1 MGENMKTLKWI
12 GKTLGKQTWKIIFIS
27 MLRSVLAVSGVVF
40 AVCLRYVIDNAIAKN
55 KGDFVLSI
63 VILATIIMVQIALR
77 WLDRFVEDD
86 TRAVIENRFRKKIFG
101 DLLNTEY
108 AKLKEYHTGELMNR
122 ITSDTLIVTDAAV
135 ALVPSLCSMA
145 IRIVAVLIVIGT
157 IELKISLVLL
167 LGGCVL
173 ALLSMI
179 PRRLQKKIHK
189 QVQQVDGETKS
200 FLQESLESMLVIRAF
215 GCEDKIERIGE
226 EKMEAHRRVRRKR
239 SHVMNFFGTGLRFCI
254 QCGYLF
260 GLTWCGYQL
269 LHENLSAGTLM
280 SVIQLIGQIQ
290 GPFVNIGSTFPKYTS
305 MLASA
310 ERLMEF
316 SNGNIEEYEN
326 KKMYTR
332 EDVYGQMKSIEFQ
345 DVSFSYDEERQ
356 VLKNENF
363 SVQKGEFVALIGN
376 SGIGKSTIMKLL
388 LSVYQ
393 PDQGEI
399 SVSLEQ
405 GKMKLSELP
414 KGMFSYVPQGNYLM
428 GGSIWEVVGFAENS
442 GNIDREKVKRVC
454 EIACADEFIA
464 ELPQG
469 YDTVLGERGHGLSE
483 GQMQRL
489 AVARAIY
496 SECPI
501 LLLDEATS
509 ALDADTERKLI
520 TSLKELK
527 QYTVFLV
534 THRQNV
540 WELCDRVLERTE

>member
-1 MGENMKTLKWI
+1 MKTLRWI
-12 GKTLGKQTWKIIFIS
+12 GKTLGKETWKIIFIS
-27 MLRSVLAVSGVVF
+27 MLQSVLAVSGVVF
-40 AVCLRYVIDNAIAKN
+40 AVCLSYVIDNAIAQN
-55 KGDFVLSI
+55 KESFWFWI
-63 VILATIIMVQIALR
+63 VILTIIIFTQIALR
-77 WLDRFVEDD
+77 WLHRFVDDD
-86 TRAVIENRFRKKIFG
+86 TRAVIENRFRRKIFG
-101 DLLNTEY
+101 ELLNTEY
-108 AKLKEYHTGELMNR
+108 AKIKEYHTGELMNR

-135 ALVPSLCSMA
+135 SLVPSLCSMA
-145 IRIVAVLIVIGT
+145 IRIVAVLIVLGT
-157 IELKISLVLL
+157 IELKIAVVLMI
-167 LGGCVL
+167 GGCVL

-200 FLQESLESMLVIRAF
+200 FFQESLESMLVIRAF
-215 GCEDKIERIGE
+215 GCEDKIGRIGD
-226 EKMEAHRRVRRKR
+226 EKMESHRQVRRKR
-239 SHVMNFFGTGLRFCI
+239 SYVMNFFGTGLRFCI

-260 GLTWCGYQL
+260 GLSWCGYQL
-269 LHENLSAGTLM
+269 LHGRLSAGMLM

-290 GPFVNIGSTFPKYTS
+290 GPFVNIGNTFPKYTS

-316 SNGNIEEYEN
+316 SVGNVRGYADEEN
-326 KKMYTR
+326 CTR
-332 EDVYGQMKSIEFQ
+332 EDVYGRMQSIEFK

-356 VLKNENF
+356 VLKNEKF
-363 SVQKGEFVALIGN
+363 SVKKGEFVALIGN

-393 PDQGEI
+393 PDKGEI
-399 SVSLEQ
+399 AVSLDRGEL
-405 GKMKLSELP
+405 KLSELP

-428 GGSIWEVVGFAENS
+428 GGSIWEVVGFAENTES
-442 GNIDREKVKRVC
+442 VDCEKVIRACK
-454 EIACADEFIA
+454 IACADEFIK

-469 YDTVLGERGHGLSE
+469 YNTVLGERGHGLSE

>member
-1 MGENMKTLKWI
+1 MKTLKWI
-12 GKTLGKQTWKIIFIS
+12 GKTLGKQMWKIVFIS
-27 MLRSVLAVSGVVF
+27 VLQSVLAVSGVVF
-40 AVCLRYVIDNAIAKN
+40 AVCLRYVIDSAIAQN
-55 KGDFVLSI
+55 KGEFVLSI
-63 VILATIIMVQIALR
+63 VILATIILLQIALR
-77 WLDRFVEDD
+77 WLERFVEDD

-108 AKLKEYHTGELMNR
+108 AKIKEYHTGELMNR

-135 ALVPSLCSMA
+135 ALIPSLCSMA
-145 IRIVAVLIVIGT
+145 IRIVAVLVVLGT
-157 IELKISLVLL
+157 IEPKIALVLL
-167 LGGCVL
+167 CGGCVV

-179 PRRLQKKIHK
+179 PRRWQKKLHK

-200 FLQESLESMLVIRAF
+200 FFQESLESMLVIRAF

-226 EKMEAHRRVRRKR
+226 EKMEAHRHIRRKR

-269 LHENLSAGTLM
+269 LHENLSAGMLM

-316 SNGNIEEYEN
+316 SKGKFQRYEE
-326 KKMYTR
+326 KQLCTR
-332 EDVYGQMKSIEFQ
+332 EEIYGQMKSIEFN
-345 DVSFSYDEERQ
+345 DVTFSYDEERQ
-356 VLKNENF
+356 VLNGEKF
-363 SVQKGEFVALIGN
+363 SVQKGEFVALVGN

-388 LSVYQ
+388 LSVYE
-393 PDQGEI
+393 PDEGEI
-399 SVSLEQ
+399 SIFLER
-405 GKMKLSELP
+405 GKMALSELP

-428 GGSIWEVVGFAENS
+428 GGTIWEVVGFAENS
-442 GNIDREKVKRVC
+442 ENVDCEKVIRACK
-454 EIACADEFIA
+454 IACADEFIK

-469 YDTVLGERGHGLSE
+469 YNTVLGERGHGLSE

-509 ALDADTERKLI
+509 ALDADTERRLI

>member
-1 MGENMKTLKWI
+1 MKTLKWI
-12 GKTLGKQTWKIIFIS
+12 GKTLGKQMWKIVFIS
-27 MLRSVLAVSGVVF
+27 VLQSVLAVSGVVF
-40 AVCLRYVIDNAIAKN
+40 AVCLRYVIDSAIAQN
-55 KGDFVLSI
+55 KGEFVLSI
-63 VILATIIMVQIALR
+63 VILATIILLQIALR
-77 WLDRFVEDD
+77 WLERFVEDD

-108 AKLKEYHTGELMNR
+108 AKIKEYHPGELMNR

-135 ALVPSLCSMA
+135 ALIPSLCSMA
-145 IRIVAVLIVIGT
+145 IRIVAVLVVLGT
-157 IELKISLVLL
+157 IEPKIALVLL
-167 LGGCVL
+167 CGGCVV

-179 PRRLQKKIHK
+179 PRRWQKKLHK

-200 FLQESLESMLVIRAF
+200 FFQESLESMLVIRAF

-226 EKMEAHRRVRRKR
+226 EKMEAHRHIRRKR

-269 LHENLSAGTLM
+269 LHENLSAGMLM

-316 SNGNIEEYEN
+316 SKGKFQRYEE
-326 KKMYTR
+326 KQLCTR
-332 EDVYGQMKSIEFQ
+332 EEIYGQMKSIEFN
-345 DVSFSYDEERQ
+345 DVTFSYDEERQ
-356 VLKNENF
+356 VLNGEKF
-363 SVQKGEFVALIGN
+363 SVQKGEFVALVGN

-388 LSVYQ
+388 LSVYE
-393 PDQGEI
+393 PDEGEI
-399 SVSLEQ
+399 SIFLER
-405 GKMKLSELP
+405 GKMALSELP

-428 GGSIWEVVGFAENS
+428 GGTIWEVVGFAENS
-442 GNIDREKVKRVC
+442 ENVDCEKVIRACK
-454 EIACADEFIA
+454 IACADEFIK

-469 YDTVLGERGHGLSE
+469 YNTVLGERGHGLSE

-509 ALDADTERKLI
+509 ALDADTERRLI

>member
-1 MGENMKTLKWI
+1 MKTLRWI
-12 GKTLGKQTWKIIFIS
+12 GKTLGKQTWKIVFIS
-27 MLRSVLAVSGVVF
+27 VLQSVLAVSGVVF
-40 AVCLRYVIDNAIAKN
+40 AVCLSYVIDNAIAQN
-55 KGDFVLSI
+55 KGSFAFWI
-63 VILATIIMVQIALR
+63 VILAIIIFTQIALR
-77 WLDRFVEDD
+77 WLHRFVDDD

-101 DLLNTEY
+101 DLLNAEY
-108 AKLKEYHTGELMNR
+108 AKIKEYHTGELMNR
-122 ITSDTLIVTDAAV
+122 IASDTLIVTDAAV
-135 ALVPSLCSMA
+135 SLVPSLCSMA
-145 IRIVAVLIVIGT
+145 IRIVAVLIVIGA
-157 IELKISLVLL
+157 IEPKIALVLMI
-167 LGGCVL
+167 GGCVL

-189 QVQQVDGETKS
+189 QVQQVDGEAKS
-200 FLQESLESMLVIRAF
+200 FFQESLESMLVIRAF
-215 GCEDKIERIGE
+215 GCEDKIGRIGD

-269 LHENLSAGTLM
+269 LHGRLSAGMLM

-290 GPFVNIGSTFPKYTS
+290 GPFVNIGNTFPKYTS

-316 SNGNIEEYEN
+316 SVGNVRGYVDEKN
-326 KKMYTR
+326 CTR
-332 EDVYGQMKSIEFQ
+332 EDVYGQMQAIEFK

-363 SVQKGEFVALIGN
+363 SVKKGEFVALIGN

-399 SVSLEQ
+399 TVSLDHRKLQ
-405 GKMKLSELP
+405 LSELP

-442 GNIDREKVKRVC
+442 ESIDCEKVIRACK
-454 EIACADEFIA
+454 IACADEFIK

-469 YDTVLGERGHGLSE
+469 YNTVLGERGHGLSE

>member
-1 MGENMKTLKWI
+1 MKTLKWI
-12 GKTLGKQTWKIIFIS
+12 GKTLGKQMWKIVFIS
-27 MLRSVLAVSGVVF
+27 VLQSVLAVSGVVF
-40 AVCLRYVIDNAIAKN
+40 AVCLRYVIDSAIAQN
-55 KGDFVLSI
+55 KGEFVLSI
-63 VILATIIMVQIALR
+63 VILATIILLQIALR
-77 WLDRFVEDD
+77 WLERFVEDD

-108 AKLKEYHTGELMNR
+108 ARIKEYHTGELMNR

-135 ALVPSLCSMA
+135 ALIPSLCSMI
-145 IRIVAVLIVIGT
+145 IRIVAVLVVLGT
-157 IELKISLVLL
+157 IEPKIALVLL
-167 LGGCVL
+167 CGGCVV

-179 PRRLQKKIHK
+179 PRRWQKKLHK

-226 EKMEAHRRVRRKR
+226 EKMETHRHIRRKR

-269 LHENLSAGTLM
+269 LHENLSAGMLM

-316 SNGNIEEYEN
+316 SKGNLQRYEE
-326 KKMYTR
+326 KQLCTR
-332 EDVYGQMKSIEFQ
+332 EEIYGQMKSIEFD
-345 DVSFSYDEERQ
+345 DVTFSYDEERQ
-356 VLKNENF
+356 VLNGENF
-363 SVQKGEFVALIGN
+363 SVQKGEFVALVGN

-388 LSVYQ
+388 LSVYE
-393 PDQGEI
+393 PDEGEI
-399 SVSLEQ
+399 SISLER
-405 GKMKLSELP
+405 GKMALSELP

-428 GGSIWEVVGFAENS
+428 GGTIWEVVGFAENS
-442 GNIDREKVKRVC
+442 ESVDCEKVIRACK
-454 EIACADEFIA
+454 IACADEFIK

-469 YDTVLGERGHGLSE
+469 YNTVLGERGHGLSE

-509 ALDADTERKLI
+509 ALDADTERRLI

>member
-1 MGENMKTLKWI
+1 MKTLKWI
-12 GKTLGKQTWKIIFIS
+12 GKTLGKQTWKIVFIS
-27 MLRSVLAVSGVVF
+27 VLQSVLAVSGVVF
-40 AVCLRYVIDNAIAKN
+40 AVCLRYVIDSAIAQN
-55 KGDFVLSI
+55 KGEFALSI
-63 VILATIIMVQIALR
+63 VILATIILLQIALR
-77 WLDRFVEDD
+77 WLERFVEDD

-108 AKLKEYHTGELMNR
+108 ARIKEYHTGELMNR

-135 ALVPSLCSMA
+135 ALIPSLCSMA
-145 IRIVAVLIVIGT
+145 IRIVAVLVVLGT
-157 IELKISLVLL
+157 IEPKIALVLL
-167 LGGCVL
+167 CGGCVL
-173 ALLSMI
+173 AVLSMI
-179 PRRLQKKIHK
+179 PRRWQKNLHK

-226 EKMEAHRRVRRKR
+226 EKMEAHRYIRRKR

-269 LHENLSAGTLM
+269 LRENLSAGMLM

-316 SNGNIEEYEN
+316 SKGNLQQYEE
-326 KKMYTR
+326 KQLCTR
-332 EDVYGQMKSIEFQ
+332 EEIYGQMKSIEFD
-345 DVSFSYDEERQ
+345 DVTFSYDEERQ
-356 VLKNENF
+356 VLNGENF

-388 LSVYQ
+388 LSVYE
-393 PDQGEI
+393 PDKGEI
-399 SVSLEQ
+399 SMSLER
-405 GKMKLSELP
+405 GKMALSELP

-428 GGSIWEVVGFAENS
+428 GGTIWEVVGFAENS
-442 GNIDREKVKRVC
+442 ENVDCEKVIRACK
-454 EIACADEFIA
+454 IACADEFIK

-469 YDTVLGERGHGLSE
+469 YNTVLGERGHGLSE

-509 ALDADTERKLI
+509 ALDADTERRLI